1 MMILGSPC
9 WTIYIVSMCY
19 FIYYVITFPS
29 PSVNDKVSII
39 IFDMCICM
47 LVIQMYMKNILA
59 APPPPFITYR
69 YGPKNHPVTSEF
81 QSMVRTV
88 VISILNLFYE
98 KSRHNILR
106 SRVREQEEKRH
117 DTNRK
122 LSKMLT
128 TTALKFE
135 IRRLFFLKCS

>member
-1 MMILGSPC
+1 
-9 WTIYIVSMCY
+9 MCY

-39 IFDMCICM
+39 IFDMCIYM
-47 LVIQMYMKNILA
+47 LVIQIYMKNILA
-59 APPPPFITYR
+59 APPPFITYR
-69 YGPKNHPVTSEF
+69 YGPNNHPVTSEF
-81 QSMVRTV
+81 HSLVLTV

-135 IRRLFFLKCS
+135 IRRLFFLKGS